1 MKFIDYLKNKFTV
14 KGVCLFGVGFTV
26 LTLFA
31 VCFSKGIQGND
42 FWWHVKVGEWIC
54 DNMKIPTNDI
64 FSWYGIEHNLDWTA
78 HEWLSDV
85 VYYLL
90 LRFTGSLGV
99 FLFSVISAFLMLALL
114 WNEAKKYAV
123 KNPVFSSVFFLALP
137 FVLHTFFYGR
147 PHVFSFFL
155 LFFELKCLYKF
166 VENTESKAIYFIPL
180 ISCLWSNFH
189 GGSSNLSYL
198 LCIVFLVAGLLPEH
212 IGRLS
217 AVRYDKKSFLKL
229 LGVTVASVLA
239 ILVNPIGLDVLVY
252 PYVSMGDSL
261 MLSVITEWRAPD
273 AKEMGE
279 LILYFLPIFVMSV
292 GLLTEKKEI
301 RVIDVLVFLVFLF
314 LFFRSVRFIM
324 LWYIA
329 AVFYAFRYLPEFEFK
344 RIKNNYKVIVSIL
357 VVLLL
362 INPFVNSFSKIHK
375 AYTEDSLITEVLNR
389 EMIEFV
395 KEDAPDRLYNDYNY
409 GEALIYNDIEV
420 FYDARADL
428 YAADHILA
436 NGVSIMNLKQM
447 NSDAETSYVD
457 VEGLIEQYQ
466 FDAILIGKTRP
477 LYSYLISH
485 SDKFVCLYEDDISAY
500 FRVVSGVL
508 N

>member
-1 MKFIDYLKNKFTV
+1 MKFIDYLKNKCTV
-14 KGVCLFGVGFTV
+14 KNVCIFGVGFVV

-54 DNMKIPTNDI
+54 NNMKIPTEDI
-64 FSWYGIEHNLDWTA
+64 FSWYGIEQSLDWTA

-90 LRFTGSLGV
+90 LHYTGSLGV
-99 FLFSVISAFLMLALL
+99 YLFSVGAALVMLALL
-114 WNEAKKYAV
+114 WNEARKYVV
-123 KNPVFSSVFFLALP
+123 KNPVFSCVFFFALP
-137 FVLHTFFYGR
+137 FILHTFFYGR

-166 VENTESKAIYFIPL
+166 IEIPNSKVIYFIPL

-198 LCIVFLVAGLLPEH
+198 LCILFLVSGLVPGN
-212 IGRLS
+212 IGRLA
-217 AVRYDKKSFLKL
+217 AVRLDKKSLLKL

-239 ILVNPIGLDVLVY
+239 IFVNPIGLEVFVY

-261 MLSVITEWRAPD
+261 MLSVISEWRSPD
-273 AKEMGE
+273 AKELGE

-301 RVIDVLVFLVFLF
+301 RIVDALVFLVFLF

-329 AVFYAFRYLPEFEFK
+329 AVFYAFRYMPEFKFK
-344 RIKNNYKVIVSIL
+344 RIKNSYKVIASIL

-362 INPFVNSFSKIHK
+362 INPFVNSFSKIYN
-375 AYTEDSLITEVLNR
+375 AYTENSLITEVLNR

-395 KEDAPDRLYNDYNY
+395 KEDAPERLYNDYNY
-409 GEALIYNDIEV
+409 GEALIYNDIKV

-428 YAADHILA
+428 YASDHILA
-436 NGVSIMNLKQM
+436 NGVSLMNLKQM
-447 NSDAETSYVD
+447 NSDAETSCVD
-457 VEGLIEQYQ
+457 VEGLIEQYE
-466 FDAILIGKTRP
+466 FDAVLIGKTRP

-485 SDKFVCLYEDDISAY
+485 SDKYVCLYEDDISAY
-500 FRVVSGVL
+500 FRVG
-508 N
+508 